1 MYWICVFF
9 IIFFIVFMFGYM
21 CYSFVEGDFNYENW
35 SESERNNLVV
45 GSISIAILLFLAYGI
60 AL

>member
-1 MYWICVFF
+1 
-9 IIFFIVFMFGYM
+9 MFGYM